1 MESVDNVEKNRLRES
16 STTTELESTPKISA
30 EDAVD
35 SSATGGLKRKRLPND
50 RVGMLKDEIQENPHN
65 LSAWYALVEEY
76 GSKGKHEELRETY
89 EQMLRPFP
97 YVPRVW
103 VDYINAELAFNDF
116 RAVEV
121 LFSRC
126 LVKVLSVDLW
136 TLYLSYVR
144 RINPEGEGQSRST
157 ITQAYEFSLNTI
169 GMDLQSGPIW
179 SDFIDFLRSGPAAST
194 WEQQQKLDAVRRTYQ
209 RAVSTP
215 IYNIE
220 KLWRDYDAFEN
231 SINRATARKF
241 VAEKSPAYMSARAAM
256 RELSNMTNGLRVL
269 DFTFER
275 KRNSAEKS
283 AYVRWMKWIEWEK
296 NDPLDLL
303 HGTTLQGRIS
313 YAYEQA
319 MLYIPLCPQIWLDAF
334 SYFLNI
340 PDEQRALQII
350 KRGMRYCP
358 SSFVVHVRY
367 AEHEEANG
375 RTSDIRVIYES
386 LIAALSREIVLV
398 EKESVPESIQGSEDK
413 QEESKPTGILLRLEK
428 RKKKLVR
435 EYSLAWCCLMNA
447 VRRTE
452 GIKSARSVFTKAR
465 KAPHQSHEIYIASA
479 LMEHHCSKDSTI
491 ASKIFELGL
500 RHFSDLPEY
509 VYKYLCYLISINDE
523 TNARAL
529 FEKAISKMDA
539 IEAKPIYQR
548 WLDYESRY
556 GDLNAAISL
565 SQRMA
570 LVYPQES
577 TQSIFLSRY
586 GLEVEREEDEFD
598 ADIYDLRTAN
608 ANSQNKDDDSAS
620 ETSDSSK
627 SNVEMEDTRLLPASL
642 EAAPAHPP
650 PISAQAPTAP
660 VPLPPIITE
669 LLDELPA
676 AQTITE
682 APIHPVKLMDYVVK
696 SDVPFIRLR
705 NANTHLKK
713 ARYN

>member
-1 MESVDNVEKNRLRES
+1 MEAGDNVDPSTIRES
-16 STTTELESTPKISA
+16 STNTELESTPKIPA
-30 EDAVD
+30 EDVAD
-35 SSATGGLKRKRLPND
+35 STTATSGVKRKRLPND

-65 LSAWYALVEEY
+65 LSAWYALIEEY

-157 ITQAYEFSLNTI
+157 ITQAYEFSINTI

-231 SINRATARKF
+231 SVNRATARKF

-269 DFTFER
+269 DYTFER
-275 KRNSAEKS
+275 KHNNAEKT
-283 AYVRWMKWIEWEK
+283 AYARWMKWIEWEK
-296 NDPLDLL
+296 NDPLDLH
-303 HGTTLQGRIS
+303 HGTTLQGRIA

-340 PDEQRALQII
+340 QDEQRALQIM

-358 SSFVVHVRY
+358 SSFVLHVRY

-375 RTSDIRVIYES
+375 RTSDIRVSYEALVTALAREITAVEKHVVS
-386 LIAALSREIVLV
+386 DTSQSNQEAKPTAILSRS
-398 EKESVPESIQGSEDK
+398 EKH
-413 QEESKPTGILLRLEK
+413 
-428 RKKKLVR
+428 KKKLVKQ
-435 EYSLAWCCLMNA
+435 YSLAWCCLMNA
-447 VRRTE
+447 IRRTE
-452 GIKSARSVFTKAR
+452 GIKAARSVFTKAR

-500 RHFSDLPEY
+500 RHFSDVPDY
-509 VYKYLCYLISINDE
+509 IYKYLCYLISINDE

-529 FEKAISKMDA
+529 FEKAISKIDA
-539 IEAKPIYQR
+539 SDAKPIYQR

-556 GDLNAAISL
+556 GDLNAAITL

-586 GLEVEREEDEFD
+586 GLEEEREEDEFD
-598 ADIYDLRTAN
+598 ADTYGVRPTTESIN
-608 ANSQNKDDDSAS
+608 QNKDDDAAS

-642 EAAPAHPP
+642 ETGAALAP
-650 PISAQAPTAP
+650 PISAQAPVAP

-669 LLDELPA
+669 LLEELPS
-676 AQTITE
+676 AQMITE
-682 APIHPVKLMDYVVK
+682 APINPAKLMDYVVK
-696 SDVPFIRLR
+696 SDIPFIRLR